1 MVSLREFVARWSKV
15 FVPGG
20 IILGVVGGLIFNWY
34 PVLGGLLA
42 AVGGVTALYSW
53 WASEAKVMEHENFM
67 EAQTIL
73 LAKGGLGNAITESV
87 QNELRKGGLAKD
99 VAARLRR
106 ALELTPDDVE
116 TLELLSASLALVLNY
131 KNFVLQTTEWPGLR
145 EAIAE
150 ARSYAERGHGIAPQS
165 FVLLGSLGILCDLE
179 GDHEQARDYFRRAGD
194 AGAGPAWRLYAGA
207 SYGMEGKFPQGLA
220 EIEKA
225 ADEGVEGWLVDL
237 YRGRAL
243 NNVGRFDEAFGYLCR
258 SYGVRGRVPELLVQ
272 LALAAMN
279 SGRTL
284 TAAKYDWLME
294 LTLARRHGK
303 ERLGAFFLSTYRL
316 ILTALLALSKKVW
329 PYTRRAPILNR
340 LQVRFL
346 PPDSPEA
353 LFVLHLASEGKHD
366 AALLLARRALRL
378 MPERFRNHESVVVL
392 LVNTQN
398 HNEALEV
405 CGRALERW
413 PNHPLLSEL
422 YRIVDEQ
429 GHAVRFVPL
438 QDGSWRAEKLEIE
451 AS

>member
-1 MVSLREFVARWSKV
+1 MASLKEFVARWSKV

-34 PVLGGLLA
+34 PVSGGLLIGF
-42 AVGGVTALYSW
+42 GGLTALYSW
-53 WASEAKVMEHENFM
+53 WTSEANVKEHKNFM

-87 QNELRKGGLAKD
+87 QNELRKGGFAKD
-99 VAARLRR
+99 VATRLRR

-116 TLELLSASLALVLNY
+116 TLELLSVSLALVLNY
-131 KNFVLQTTEWPGLR
+131 RNFVLQATEWPGWR
-145 EAIAE
+145 DAIVE
-150 ARSYAERGHGIAPQS
+150 ARSYAERGHRLAPQS
-165 FVLLGSLGILCDLE
+165 FLLLGSLGILCDLE
-179 GDHEQARDYFRRAGD
+179 GDHDQARDHFRRAGD

-225 ADEGVEGWLVDL
+225 AEEGVEGWLIDL

-243 NNVGRFDEAFGYLCR
+243 NNVGRFDEAFGYLYR
-258 SYGVRGRVPELLVQ
+258 SYEFRGKMPELLKQ

-303 ERLGAFFLSTYRL
+303 KRLGALLLSTRRL
-316 ILTALLALSKKVW
+316 ILAVLLALSKKLW
-329 PYTRRAPILNR
+329 PYTRWVPVLRY
-340 LQVRFL
+340 LQVRLLSPDFL
-346 PPDSPEA
+346 EA

-366 AALLLARRALRL
+366 AALLLARRALHL
-378 MPERFRNHESVVVL
+378 MPENFRNHESVVVL

-398 HNEALEV
+398 RNEALEA
-405 CGRALERW
+405 CSRALERW

-422 YRIVDEQ
+422 YRIVDEH

-438 QDGSWRAEKLEIE
+438 QNGSWGAEELDLE

>member
-1 MVSLREFVARWSKV
+1 MVNLREFVAKYSKV
-15 FVPGG
+15 LVPGG

-34 PVLGGLLA
+34 LVLGGLLVV
-42 AVGGVTALYSW
+42 VGGITSLYSW
-53 WASEAKVMEHENFM
+53 WTSEAKVNEHEDFM

-73 LAKGGLGNAITESV
+73 LAKGGLGNAITESI
-87 QNELRKGGLAKD
+87 QNEIRRGGSAKD
-99 VAARLRR
+99 DAARLQK

-116 TLELLSASLALVLNY
+116 TLELLSAVLALKLNY
-131 KNFVLQTTEWPGLR
+131 QNFVWGKAEWPGLR
-145 EAIAE
+145 DASAE
-150 ARSYAERGHGIAPQS
+150 ARSYAERGHELAPRS
-165 FVLLGSLGILCDLE
+165 SLLLSSLGILCDLE
-179 GDHEQARDYFRRAGD
+179 GDHKQARDYFRRAGGV
-194 AGAGPAWRLYAGA
+194 GAGPAWRLYAGV
-207 SYGMEGKFPQGLA
+207 SYGMEGKFLQGLA

-225 ADEGVEGWLVDL
+225 AEEGATGWFVDM

-243 NNVGRFDEAFGYLCR
+243 NNVGRFDEAFGYLYR
-258 SYGVRGRVPELLVQ
+258 SYEVRGRVPELLKQ

-284 TAAKYDWLME
+284 TAAKSDWLAE
-294 LTLARRHGK
+294 FTLARRHGK
-303 ERLGAFFLSTYRL
+303 ERLRDLLLSTLLL
-316 ILTALLALSKKVW
+316 IQAALLALSKNLW
-329 PYTRRAPILNR
+329 PYTRWVPILGH

-378 MPERFRNHESVVVL
+378 MPERIRNHESVVAL
-392 LVNTQN
+392 LINTQN
-398 HNEALEV
+398 RNEALEA

-413 PNHPLLSEL
+413 PNHLLLSEL
-422 YRIVDEQ
+422 YRIVDEH

-438 QDGSWRAEKLEIE
+438 QDGSWGAEELDLE

>member
-20 IILGVVGGLIFNWY
+20 IILGVVGGLIFNRY
-34 PVLGGLLA
+34 PVLGGLVA

-53 WASEAKVMEHENFM
+53 WTSEAKVKEHENYM

-87 QNELRKGGLAKD
+87 QNELRKGGLAKS
-99 VAARLRR
+99 VAARLRK

-116 TLELLSASLALVLNY
+116 TLELLSVGLALVLNY
-131 KNFVLQTTEWPGLR
+131 QNFVQGKIEWPGLR
-145 EAIAE
+145 DAIVE
-150 ARSYAERGHGIAPQS
+150 ARSYAERGHELAPQS
-165 FVLLGSLGILCDLE
+165 FLLLSSLGILCDLE
-179 GDHEQARDYFRRAGD
+179 GNHDQARDHFRRAGD
-194 AGAGPAWRLYAGA
+194 AGAGPTWRLYAGA
-207 SYGMEGKFPQGLA
+207 SYGMEGKYPQGLA

-225 ADEGVEGWLVDL
+225 VEEGVVGWFVDF
-237 YRGRAL
+237 YHGRAL
-243 NNVGRFDEAFGYLCR
+243 NNVGRFDEAFGYLHR
-258 SYGVRGRVPELLVQ
+258 SYEVRGKVPELLKQ

-284 TAAKYDWLME
+284 TAARYDWLME
-294 LTLARRHGK
+294 FTLARRHGK
-303 ERLGAFFLSTYRL
+303 ERFRALLLSTRRL
-316 ILTALLALSKKVW
+316 ILAVLLALSKKLW
-329 PYTRRAPILNR
+329 PYTRCVPILGH

-366 AALLLARRALRL
+366 AALLLARRALHL
-378 MPERFRNHESVVVL
+378 MPENFRNHESVVVL

-398 HNEALEV
+398 RNEALEA

-413 PNHPLLSEL
+413 PNHPLLSQL
-422 YRIVDEQ
+422 YRIVDEH

-438 QDGSWRAEKLEIE
+438 QDGNWGAEELDLE